1 MFLLAKWIGLIK
13 MSQLSIREILREFL
27 GLIEGISAGIIQGE
41 RQAFYQYASYT
52 KFSELHPR
60 SSYRL

>member
-1 MFLLAKWIGLIK
+1 